1 MSKVQDLIAVVR
13 GINKVLGASVQVQ
26 EAYIKHIWANSSIK
40 DIIEQNISQTSQCG
54 KQIMSNPG
62 EELKKISG
70 AIQETLDRSSV
81 VVEGLKHYSSM
92 GAAQK
97 SSTTSETV
105 NVNVS
110 KSSSGGAD
118 LKNLDIAQITLK
130 ELENLLSERNKN
142 RTVSLR
148 IDPKIDPTKTV
159 KPEIKSSQ
167 VEPNL
172 DPVEL
177 QIQKPLVAETSSQP
191 ESSPSAAGVEKTK
204 RANETSF
211 LKDEKSVKSVMDFI
225 SSYKEP
231 IESSSEKPVSI
242 QLPEVSIE
250 FYCKSNMK

>member
-1 MSKVQDLIAVVR
+1 MSKVQDLIGVVR
-13 GINKVLGASVQVQ
+13 GIQKVMGASVQVQ
-26 EAYIKHIWANSSIK
+26 EAYVKHIWANSSIK
-40 DIIEQNISQTSQCG
+40 DIIEQNINQTSQCG
-54 KQIMSNPG
+54 KNIMSNPG

-110 KSSSGGAD
+110 KSTSGTD

-148 IDPKIDPTKTV
+148 IDPKIDPTKTA

-167 VEPNL
+167 VESNP
-172 DPVEL
+172 DPVQL
-177 QIQKPLVAETSSQP
+177 QSQKPVVSETLSQP
-191 ESSPSAAGVEKTK
+191 ESSKSAVVEKTK
-204 RANETSF
+204 RASETAF
-211 LKDEKSVKSVMDFI
+211 LKDEKSVKNVMDFI

-231 IESSSEKPVSI
+231 IESSSSEQPVSI
-242 QLPEVSIE
+242 QLPEVSIWTP
-250 FYCKSNMK
+250 YYGVLL